1 VRHLRSRKVA
11 SLQSYIEEEADR
23 KVDALIAKR
32 VEQEL
37 EKQMKDIDQRVRE
50 RVERYTADLG

>member
-1 VRHLRSRKVA
+1 MRHLRSRKVA